1 MLAIRNS
8 DMPPIDRI
16 ESRASIGRD
25 REPDGGD
32 GLESSSD
39 EELSLFTALEPIL
52 RTPEER
58 DDEEGRDEI
67 LPPFNPAFPRCIL
80 FYMIAETS

>member
-1 MLAIRNS
+1 
-8 DMPPIDRI
+8 MPPIDRI

-39 EELSLFTALEPIL
+39 LSLFTALEPIL

-58 DDEEGRDEI
+58 GDEEGRDEI